1 VAVTQADGPDA
12 PLTDLDMA
20 ILDGVR
26 QRWEAADPMPSD
38 LVDRIQFA
46 IDLNAIDVEV
56 SRLVEL
62 HEPVATRADEHPRLI
77 TFQSASLSIMVSFDP
92 RIDGTQRI
100 DGWITPGDAHRVEL
114 RSQQGSRFAD
124 ADNEGR
130 FSLEDVTPG
139 VVQLVVHLAG
149 NSRRVITPSLDMRPE
164 Q

>member
-1 VAVTQADGPDA
+1 MTQTDGPDT
-12 PLTDLDMA
+12 PLSDLDMA

-26 QRWEAADPMPSD
+26 EGWEAADPMPSD
-38 LVDRIQFA
+38 LIDRIQFA

-62 HEPVATRADEHPRLI
+62 REPVAARADEHTRLI

-92 RIDGTQRI
+92 RTDGTQRI
-100 DGWITPGDAHRVEL
+100 DGWITPGAPHRVEL
-114 RSQQGSRFAD
+114 RSQGGSRFAD
-124 ADNEGR
+124 ADGEGR
-130 FSLEDVTPG
+130 FSLEDVTSG

-149 NSRRVITPSLDMRPE
+149 NSRRVITPSLDIRSE